1 MQALHLWARGCPLAP
16 TWWKAWVG
24 KDAPFGP
31 VWVPVYC
38 CHGWRQHCPGLP
50 PGPVQLRQL
59 LHQEPL
65 IAVLFQIRHALHYT
79 YERPVLLE
87 PTTLRL
93 IPRRDPA
100 QQLVHHKLLV
110 PQLNSS
116 SHVLEADGG
125 EAVILRFDGLHQEL
139 NIEAEMVVCTT
150 RANPFDWVVT
160 HQAALLLPAA
170 YPHAEARSL
179 LGCRQGMA
187 PVNDAVHR
195 WAAELAAEV
204 DGSTTSFLM
213 HLADTIH
220 HGFHHVGRPEGEPMT
235 PADTL
240 ASRTGA
246 CRDTAMLYV
255 AACRS
260 LGLAARFVSGYSMH
274 HPEEV
279 SEHELHAWAEV
290 YLPGA
295 GWRGYD
301 PSLGLAVAD
310 GHVVLTAAP
319 DHHLAAAV
327 SGSYR
332 GTGVGSSLR
341 YAVEVRTAPT
351 LEELQALNHHQPL
364 QLPPQEQWISEA
376 VTAAEMEDERR

>member
-1 MQALHLWARGCPLAP
+1 M
-16 TWWKAWVG
+16 
-24 KDAPFGP
+24 
-31 VWVPVYC
+31 
-38 CHGWRQHCPGLP
+38 
-50 PGPVQLRQL
+50 
-59 LHQEPL
+59 
-65 IAVLFQIRHALHYT
+65 LFHIRHALHYT
-79 YERPVLLE
+79 YERPVFLE

-93 IPRRDPA
+93 LPRRDPA
-100 QQLVHHKLLV
+100 QQLLHHKLVV
-110 PQLNSS
+110 PQLTKS
-116 SHVLEADGG
+116 SHVLEADGA

-139 NIEAEMVVCTT
+139 SIEAEMVVHTT
-150 RANPFDWVVT
+150 RSNPFDWVVT
-160 HQAALLLPAA
+160 HPAALQLPAS
-170 YPHAEARSL
+170 YPDAESRSL
-179 LGCRQGMA
+179 QGCLQGMPPA
-187 PVNDAVHR
+187 NDPVHL
-195 WAAELAAEV
+195 WAAELAAEM
-204 DGSTTSFLM
+204 DGSTTAFLM
-213 HLADTIH
+213 RLADTIH
-220 HGFHHVGRPEGEPMT
+220 HGFHHVGRPDGAPML
-235 PADTL
+235 PIDTL
-240 ASRTGA
+240 LSRTGA

-332 GTGVGSSLR
+332 GTGVGSSMR
-341 YAVEVRTAPT
+341 YVVEVRTAPT
-351 LEELQALNHHQPL
+351 LEQLQALDQDQPL
-364 QLPPQEQWISEA
+364 QLPPQAQWITDPM
-376 VTAAEMEDERR
+376 TAST

>member
-1 MQALHLWARGCPLAP
+1 LVFIW
-16 TWWKAWVG
+16 
-24 KDAPFGP
+24 
-31 VWVPVYC
+31 
-38 CHGWRQHCPGLP
+38 
-50 PGPVQLRQL
+50 QL
-59 LHQEPL
+59 LRQEPL
-65 IAVLFQIRHALHYT
+65 ITMLFHIRHALLYT
-79 YERPVLLE
+79 YERPVFLE

-93 IPRRDPA
+93 IPRRDPT
-100 QQLVHHKLLV
+100 QQLLHHKLLV
-110 PQLNSS
+110 HQLTRSS
-116 SHVLEADGG
+116 PVLEADGG
-125 EAVILRFDGLHQEL
+125 EAVILRSDGLHQEL
-139 NIEAEMVVCTT
+139 NIEAEMVVRTT

-160 HQAALLLPAA
+160 HPATLLLPAA
-170 YPHAEARSL
+170 YPDAEARSL
-179 LGCRQGMA
+179 LGCLQGMA
-187 PVNDAVHR
+187 PADDGVHL

-204 DGSTTSFLM
+204 DGSTTAFLM

-220 HGFHHVGRPEGEPMT
+220 HGFHHVGRPDGEPMF

-301 PSLGLAVAD
+301 PSLGLAVAE

-332 GTGVGSSLR
+332 GTGVGSSMR

-351 LEELQALNHHQPL
+351 LEELQAFDHDQPL
-364 QLPPQEQWISEA
+364 RLPPQEEWISEA
-376 VTAAEMEDERR
+376 VTAAAIAAERQ